1 MEGIKIFTLLFI
13 INVMYFTVI
22 FLLKLYKK
30 EKYIN
35 CTSVIASWLLSVGLN
50 ILVGIIPF
58 ILIESL

>member
-30 EKYIN
+30 DKYIN
-35 CTSVIASWLLSVGLN
+35 CSSVVAACILSVGIN
-50 ILVGIIPF
+50 ILIGIIPF
-58 ILIESL
+58 ILLKSL